1 MKGKSA
7 KGSRARSRKR
17 RAAKPAEMRT
27 RVGEL
32 LQVVMSHPESGP
44 LLYGGDVDAD
54 WERAWSSGEEAVG
67 GSVSTADQDVVDE
80 IGRAF
85 GVEQPSAAPVVTS
98 AEVLRDRDRRYWELE
113 RRAQKE
119 EDE

>member
-17 RAAKPAEMRT
+17 RAAKPAERRT

-32 LQVVMSHPESGP
+32 LQAVMSYPESGP
-44 LLYGGDVDAD
+44 LLCDGDVDAD

-67 GSVSTADQDVVDE
+67 GSMSTPDQDVVDE

-85 GVEQPSAAPVVTS
+85 GVEQPPAAPVMTS

-119 EDE
+119 EE

>member
-1 MKGKSA
+1 MKGKSV

-17 RAAKPAEMRT
+17 RAPKPAEKRT

-44 LLYGGDVDAD
+44 PLWGGDVDAG
-54 WERAWSSGEEAVG
+54 WERARVSGEEAVG
-67 GSVSTADQDVVDE
+67 GSVPTPDQDVVDE

-85 GVEQPSAAPVVTS
+85 GVEQPPAAPVVTS

-113 RRAQKE
+113 RRAHKE
-119 EDE
+119 EE